1 MQKQKGSS
9 KVSTTTAAAKKPA
22 KPTTKKPTVTTTT
35 KTAAKPTDKTQT
47 KSTETKEQTKPQP
60 QQTFNPSPTNFIED
74 KSAFVSH
81 ENPKIIEA
89 KQLPNVEYN
98 NFKCKK
104 TQKAHGDWILH
115 ILSLKNSRIIT
126 CSEDKTMKLWDFSES
141 SNKPLVQY
149 KGHTEGVLDLI
160 QFTKSKIVSCSRDK
174 TLRIWNIE
182 TGKELVCIKNNQ
194 PYYCIKQ
201 VSDAQIACA
210 GGDADIRIYD
220 LSKEDE
226 TVEVFKLSGHELVI
240 RDLEM
245 IDENTI
251 ASCSED
257 KTIKV
262 WDLNNKKLLYTL
274 EGHGEGVKCIKL
286 LKDGRLASGAYD
298 NLIKL
303 WDLKEKKCVATLKGH
318 TGHVLCLEQLP
329 DERLVSGG
337 SDWSIIVWDI
347 KNNKLEKEV
356 EGHNESVNTI
366 VCLPN
371 GAVLSGST
379 DCTLKMWE

>member
-1 MQKQKGSS
+1 MQKPKASS
-9 KVSTTTAAAKKPA
+9 KVPATTTKKPA
-22 KPTTKKPTVTTTT
+22 KPTATKPTST
-35 KTAAKPTDKTQT
+35 KPIDKTQT
-47 KSTETKEQTKPQP
+47 KQKETKAPEKPKTQAQQP
-60 QQTFNPSPTNFIED
+60 QTFNPSSGNFIED

-81 ENPKIIEA
+81 ENPKIVEA
-89 KQLPNVEYN
+89 KQLPNVEHN
-98 NFKCKK
+98 NFKCTK

-115 ILSLKNSRIIT
+115 ILSLKGSRVIT
-126 CSEDKTMKLWDFSES
+126 CSEDNTMKLWDFCES

-149 KGHTEGVLDLI
+149 KGHTEGVLNLI

-201 VSDAQIACA
+201 ISDAQIACA

-226 TVEVFKLSGHELVI
+226 TIEVFKLSGHELVI

-245 IDENTI
+245 IDEHTI

-262 WDLNNKKLLYTL
+262 WDLNEKKLLYTL

-298 NLIKL
+298 NLVKL
-303 WDLKEKKCVATLKGH
+303 WDLNEKKCVATLKGH

-337 SDWSIIVWDI
+337 SDWSMIVWDI

-356 EGHNESVNTI
+356 EGHNESVNFI

-371 GAVLSGST
+371 RIVLSGSFQSIS
-379 DCTLKMWE
+379 